1 MRYER
6 KVKLR
11 SNLYFIV
18 IIYMLR
24 IIVHL
29 EEIFVENLIRSM
41 YKVDIMYSQKF
52 FTHIAS
58 LNFHLFFSYTR

>member
-6 KVKLR
+6 KVELR

-18 IIYMLR
+18 VIYMLR

-29 EEIFVENLIRSM
+29 EEILVENLIRSM

-52 FTHIAS
+52 FTYIAS